1 MVRFLS
7 DAYRQARTLLNDDD
21 GTNWNDFRLHPKAVM
36 AFEELEAELIVAGI
50 PIIQSFS
57 QVLNVPLLTAPEYVQ
72 VPENQNYSSGTSYTF
87 DLSTVPNY
95 PQDMILPIWM
105 KERQVG
111 QANQDFVDMVEV
123 DFIPNIDLDVYLH
136 YWCWQG
142 NKILL
147 RGALCN
153 TQVQLRYQRYLPV
166 PQVNTDSL
174 IVPLG
179 QLYIGNRIAAL
190 AYQSVG
196 NRQMWLDLT
205 DVANTNLGRILDMN
219 IKELQDLPA
228 KRRPYHRGYG
238 RNRVL
243 RDF

>member
-1 MVRFLS
+1 MVRYLF
-7 DAYRQARTLLNDDD
+7 DVYKQARTLLNDDEAA
-21 GTNWNDFRLHPKAVM
+21 NWSDYKLHTKAVM

-50 PIIQSFS
+50 PIIQSVS
-57 QVLNVPLLTAPEYVQ
+57 QVLNVPGISVPEYHQ
-72 VPENQNYSSGTSYTF
+72 QPNNQNQPNTTYTF

-111 QANQDFVDMVEV
+111 EQNADFVDMVEV
-123 DFIPNIDLDVYLH
+123 DFIPNIQLDVYLH

-142 NKILL
+142 NTILL
-147 RGALCN
+147 RGALN
-153 TQVQLRYQRYLPV
+153 DTQVQLRYQKYLTV
-166 PQVNTDSL
+166 PNVNTDS
-174 IVPLG
+174 IVVPLG
-179 QLYIGNRIAAL
+179 QLYLGNRIAAL
-190 AYQSVG
+190 AYQSIG

-205 DVANTNLGRILDMN
+205 DVANNNLNRIIDMN

>member
-7 DAYRQARTLLNDDD
+7 DAYRQARTLLNDDEAV
-21 GTNWNDFRLHPKAVM
+21 NWPDYRLHTKAII

-50 PIIQSFS
+50 PIIQSVS
-57 QVLNVPLLTAPEYVQ
+57 QVLNVPLTSVPEYHQ
-72 VPENQNYSSGTSYTF
+72 QPGNQDEPNTTYTF

-111 QANQDFVDMVEV
+111 QRDADFVDMIEV
-123 DFIPNIDLDVYLH
+123 DFIPNIDLDIYLH

-147 RGALCN
+147 RGALCQ
-153 TQVQLRYQRYLPV
+153 TQVQLRYQKYLTV
-166 PQVNTDSL
+166 PNINTDSV

-179 QLYIGNRIAAL
+179 QMYLGNRIAAL
-190 AYQSVG
+190 AYQSSG
-196 NRQMWLDLT
+196 NRQMWEDLSSI
-205 DVANTNLGRILDMN
+205 ANVNLARILDMN

-238 RNRVL
+238 RNKVL

>member
-1 MVRFLS
+1 MSVRFLS
-7 DAYRQARTLLNDDD
+7 DVFKQARTLLNDDD
-21 GTNWNDFRLHPKAVM
+21 AVNWPDYRLHSKAIV

-50 PIIQSFS
+50 PIIHAVSAIIT
-57 QVLNVPLLTAPEYVQ
+57 VPPITINDDNLN
-72 VPENQNYSSGTSYTF
+72 
-87 DLSTVPNY
+87 LSTITGY
-95 PQDMILPIWM
+95 PVDMILPIWM

-111 QANQDFVDMVEV
+111 QVNQDFVDMVEV
-123 DFIPNIDLDVYLH
+123 DFIPNIDLDIYLH
-136 YWCWQG
+136 YWCWFQ
-142 NKILL
+142 NTIML
-147 RGALCN
+147 RGALN
-153 TQVQLRYQRYLPV
+153 STQVQLRYQRYLPI
-166 PQVNTDSL
+166 PKVNTDSL

-179 QLYIGNRIAAL
+179 QLFIANRVAAL

-196 NRQMWLDLT
+196 NRQMWMDLT
-205 DVANTNLGRILDMN
+205 SVATLNLGRILDMN

>member
-1 MVRFLS
+1 MLNIS
-7 DAYRQARTLLNDDD
+7 DAYNQARTLLNDDE
-21 GTNWNDFRLHPKAVM
+21 GTNWNDYRLHTKAIM

-50 PIIQSFS
+50 PIIQSVS
-57 QVLNVPLLTAPEYVQ
+57 QILNVPASVNPEAPDIQ
-72 VPENQNYSSGTSYTF
+72 IPQNQNNPDVFYTF

-105 KERQVG
+105 KERQLG
-111 QANQDFVDMVEV
+111 QCNQDFVDMVEC

-136 YWCWQG
+136 YWSWQG
-142 NKILL
+142 NTILL
-147 RGALCN
+147 RGALN
-153 TQVQLRYQRYLPV
+153 PTQVQLRYQKYLNV
-166 PQVNTDSL
+166 PNVNTDSL

-179 QLYIGNRIAAL
+179 QLYLGNRIAAL

-205 DVANTNLGRILDMN
+205 DVANTNLNRILDMN
-219 IKELQDLPA
+219 IKILQDLPA

>member
-1 MVRFLS
+1 MSVRFLS
-7 DAYRQARTLLNDDD
+7 DVFKSARTLLNDDD
-21 GTNWNDFRLHPKAVM
+21 AVNWPDYRLHHKTIT

-50 PIIQSFS
+50 PIIHSVS
-57 QVLNVPLLTAPEYVQ
+57 AIIDVPAMTIDDNSL
-72 VPENQNYSSGTSYTF
+72 
-87 DLSTVPNY
+87 DLSTVTGY
-95 PQDMILPIWM
+95 PTDMILPIWC

-111 QANQDFVDMVEV
+111 QMNQDFIDMVEV

-136 YWCWQG
+136 YWCWQK
-142 NKILL
+142 NTIFL
-147 RGALCN
+147 RGCLN
-153 TQVQLRYQRYLPV
+153 DTQIQLRYQRYLPI
-166 PQVNTDSL
+166 PKVNTDSL

-179 QLYIGNRIAAL
+179 QLFIANRVAAL
-190 AYQSVG
+190 AYQSLG
-196 NRQMWLDLT
+196 NRQMWLDLSA
-205 DVANTNLGRILDMN
+205 VAKTNLERILDMN